1 MVRAN
6 LPIDEILKDKE
17 IHVNLAVR
25 SQTTE
30 ALTAMWEEWSVMME
44 KALTLWVEVKS
55 RLVLIDINRLLQRT
69 LSLYQEFSKECPQI
83 SN

>member
-17 IHVNLAVR
+17 IPVNLAVR
-25 SQTTE
+25 SETIE
-30 ALTAMWEEWSVMME
+30 ALTAMWEEWSVMLE
-44 KALTLWVEVKS
+44 KALTLWLEVKS

>member
-17 IHVNLAVR
+17 IAVNLAVR
-25 SQTTE
+25 SETIE

>member
-17 IHVNLAVR
+17 IPVNLAVR
-25 SQTTE
+25 SETIE

>member
-17 IHVNLAVR
+17 IPVNVAVR
-25 SQTTE
+25 SETIE